1 FRVGP
6 RVNGQ
11 YIANTSLFIMV
22 VSSLATL
29 DVKEAL
35 DEDGREIELSYEFDS
50 GFINAP
56 LPFKCSIHPRSKQAT
71 ALIQ

>member
-1 FRVGP
+1 
-6 RVNGQ
+6 
-11 YIANTSLFIMV
+11 MV

-50 GFINAP
+50 GFI
-56 LPFKCSIHPRSKQAT
+56 K
-71 ALIQ
+71 